1 MKKFRVAALAVT
13 VTAGLSLAFCTWRI
27 PAGDACPSRSFDTGN
42 VISDIRV
49 ISKDHHSVIHP
60 EERTQVRDY
69 LVSRL
74 RALGSEPEILVY
86 PGLEARGYSFDASC
100 IVAEFPPL
108 AASPDTTWLMMT
120 AHYDSRY
127 PWVPVRDS
135 VCSYGAADDGY
146 GLGVTLECARV
157 ALEGRKDWKQGL
169 RILFTDAE
177 EVGMVGMKAVYA
189 DRKDLFDD
197 VGMIINVEAR
207 GPFGPALLFETSG
220 DSGRILDLY
229 SQTGRPYTYSLTNV
243 VYGFMPNFTDFT
255 VVKDSIPGMNFST
268 VADINHYHTDLDRFD
283 AVNPESI
290 AHYGRQIVPVMERYL
305 CGEEYSDRDFLRGG
319 GDGRVFFT
327 VPLLGLLEFS
337 RTGYL
342 VLNAAVLLVFLLLVV
357 LNRRNLRGLGVRCLS
372 VLGTAVAALACGL
385 ALTWLACLVTGAEFK
400 PFGIIAGIG
409 FDNAL
414 MAVSCAV
421 LFVLIVRT
429 FLIKDD
435 MGLRIFATMTVLA
448 VLSAVLLALTG
459 ENLLF
464 LIPLSAACISILL
477 WQLSSWRVL
486 LIPGILLVTLHGASF
501 LHTLAMALTVGAF
514 GLVLMIA
521 ALDMLVLTGLCGC
534 FLLEKEGK

>member
-1 MKKFRVAALAVT
+1 
-13 VTAGLSLAFCTWRI
+13 
-27 PAGDACPSRSFDTGN
+27 
-42 VISDIRV
+42 
-49 ISKDHHSVIHP
+49 
-60 EERTQVRDY
+60 
-69 LVSRL
+69 
-74 RALGSEPEILVY
+74 
-86 PGLEARGYSFDASC
+86 
-100 IVAEFPPL
+100 
-108 AASPDTTWLMMT
+108 
-120 AHYDSRY
+120 
-127 PWVPVRDS
+127 
-135 VCSYGAADDGY
+135 
-146 GLGVTLECARV
+146 
-157 ALEGRKDWKQGL
+157 
-169 RILFTDAE
+169 
-177 EVGMVGMKAVYA
+177 MV
-189 DRKDLFDD
+189 L
-197 VGMIINVEAR
+197 I
-207 GPFGPALLFETSG
+207 GPALLFETSG

-268 VADINHYHTDLDRFD
+268 VADINHYHTSLDRFD

-290 AHYGRQIVPVMERYL
+290 AHYGRQVVPVMERYL

-327 VPLLGLLEFS
+327 IPLLGLMEFS

-400 PFGIIAGIG
+400 PFGIITGIG

-501 LHTLAMALTVGAF
+501 LHTLAMALTIGAF